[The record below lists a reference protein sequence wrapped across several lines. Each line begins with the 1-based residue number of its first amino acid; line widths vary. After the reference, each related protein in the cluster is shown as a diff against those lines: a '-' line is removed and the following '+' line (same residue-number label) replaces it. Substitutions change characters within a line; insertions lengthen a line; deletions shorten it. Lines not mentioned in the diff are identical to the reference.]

1 MKRSALSE
9 IVTLAAFCAFLLF
22 FGLGAFGLV
31 GADEPRYA
39 QIAREMLA
47 RHDWVVP
54 VLNGKPWLEKPVLYY
69 WEAMISYRIFGVSDW
84 AARIPGAFSAATM
97 VIAVFVFCRR
107 IQNSVT
113 TKDTTEHEGGN
124 SKSAV
129 PQCRSAAVP
138 LDAALITLSTA
149 GVIGYGRAA
158 STDMP
163 LAANFTIAMLCWIA
177 RYAEP
182 EAPNESGMQTRL
194 HPRLLFFYVFMALAT
209 LAKGPV
215 APFLAAVI
223 IVTFAA
229 VRRDAKIVWQTLWWP
244 GILVYLAIAAPW
256 YGMVQQR
263 TGNFFRFFF
272 LEQNLQRY
280 TSNVYRHPQPFWFYI
295 PVTLLALVPWVMWAV
310 CGWWKSARGVTA
322 GIRAMREETTQSP
335 PLPKEGKDGAP
346 EELQLFLAIWA
357 IVPVVFFSFSGSK
370 LPGYILPA
378 VPAWALLAALSI
390 ARHDVQSRGRTLLI
404 LFHSAIAAGLV
415 AAVIVAPYRT
425 LRVPVS
431 TTAALTAAVAAVA
444 MFAGIAVTLLRR
456 GLPLLRFV
464 TLVPVV
470 LAVAYIL
477 RIGAP
482 ALDAK
487 LSARPVAQELARIET
502 QRVQVGVL
510 HVKRELEYGLNFYRN
525 QPIASY
531 DRAEIPVGNHLVVA
545 RAGSESELT
554 ELVGGRRVVRLG
566 EYAPQGVEF
575 FWVTN
580 QPAMSQMH

>member
-22 FGLGAFGLV
+22 FGLSAFGLV

-39 QIAREMLA
+39 QIAREMLV

-54 VLNGKPWLEKPVLYY
+54 VLNGKPWLEKPALYY
-69 WEAMISYRIFGVSDW
+69 WEAMISYSLFGVSDW
-84 AARIPGAFSAATM
+84 AARIPGAFSATTM
-97 VIAVFVFCRR
+97 VAAVFVFCRR
-107 IQNSVT
+107 ITRPAAGTESGSSV
-113 TKDTTEHEGGN
+113 
-124 SKSAV
+124 
-129 PQCRSAAVP
+129 VP

-158 STDMP
+158 SMDMP
-163 LAANFTIAMLCWIA
+163 LAANFTIAMLCWIS

-182 EAPNESGMQTRL
+182 DTPSDNGWQTRL
-194 HPRLLFFYVFMALAT
+194 HPRLLLFYVFMALAT

-215 APFLAAVI
+215 APALAAII
-223 IVTFAA
+223 IVLFAA
-229 VRRDAKIVWQTLWWP
+229 ARRDAKIVWQTLWWP
-244 GILVYLAIAAPW
+244 GILVYLAIASPW
-256 YGMVQQR
+256 YWLVQQR

-280 TSNVYRHPQPFWFYI
+280 TSNVYHHPQPFWFYV
-295 PVTLLALVPWVMWAV
+295 PVTLLAIMPWVVWAV
-310 CGWWKSARGVTA
+310 CGWWNTVRGFAATGRAR
-322 GIRAMREETTQSP
+322 RNSEERTQIQP
-335 PLPKEGKDGAP
+335 FAKEAKDGAL
-346 EELQLFLAIWA
+346 ELFLAIWA
-357 IVPVVFFSFSGSK
+357 TVPVGFFSFSGSK

-378 VPAWALLAALSI
+378 IPAFALLATMSI
-390 ARHDVQSRGRTLLI
+390 ARHGGERAGRTLLI
-404 LFHSAIAAGLV
+404 LLHSAIAAGLM
-415 AAVIVAPYRT
+415 AAVIIAPYRT

-431 TTAALTAAVAAVA
+431 RTAALTATIVALAI
-444 MFAGIAVTLLRR
+444 FAGATATLLRR
-456 GLPLLRFV
+456 GLPWLRFV

-482 ALDAK
+482 ALDAT

-502 QRVQVGVL
+502 QPVHVAVL
-510 HVKRELEYGLNFYRN
+510 HAKRELEYGLNFYRN

-531 DRAEIPVGNHLVVA
+531 DRAEIPPGNHLVVA
-545 RAGSESELT
+545 RSGSESEIA
-554 ELVGGRRVVRLG
+554 ELVGGRRVIRLG

-575 FWVTN
+575 FWVTT
-580 QPAMSQMH
+580 QPSMSHMQ

>member
-1 MKRSALSE
+1 MKQRSALAE
-9 IVTLAAFCAFLLF
+9 TVTLAAFCAFLLF

-69 WEAMISYRIFGVSDW
+69 WEAMVSYSVFGVSDW
-84 AARIPGAFSAATM
+84 AAKIPGAFSASTM
-97 VIAVFVFCRR
+97 VIAIYVFWKRVTKS
-107 IQNSVT
+107 IT
-113 TKDTTEHEGGN
+113 TKDTEGHD
-124 SKSAV
+124 STSAV
-129 PQCRSAAVP
+129 PQIGSSAVA
-138 LDAALITLSTA
+138 LDAALMTLATA

-163 LAANFTIAMLCWIA
+163 LAANFTIGMLCWAA

-182 EAPNESGMQTRL
+182 ETPNENGWQTRF
-194 HPRLLFFYVFMALAT
+194 HPRLLLFYSFMALAT

-215 APFLAAVI
+215 APGLAAII
-223 IVTFAA
+223 IVIFAA
-229 VRRDAKIVWQTLWWP
+229 VRRDAKVIWQTLWWP
-244 GILVYLAIAAPW
+244 GIAVYLAVAAPW
-256 YGMVQQR
+256 FWLVQQR

-272 LEQNLQRY
+272 LEQNFQRY
-280 TSNVYRHPQPFWFYI
+280 TSNTYHHPQPFWFYI
-295 PVTLLALVPWVMWAV
+295 PIMLLALAPWTVWAV
-310 CGWWKSARGVTA
+310 CAWIASLRGVA
-322 GIRAMREETTQSP
+322 ASRRATQP
-335 PLPKEGKDGAP
+335 ATDTPFT
-346 EELQLFLAIWA
+346 QLEQLLVIWA

-378 VPAWALLAALSI
+378 VPACTLLAAMGIDKKMRSG
-390 ARHDVQSRGRTLLI
+390 GRQTLLV
-404 LFHSAIAAGLV
+404 LVHSAIAASLV
-415 AAVIVAPYRT
+415 AAVIIAPYKT
-425 LRVPVS
+425 LRVPV
-431 TTAALTAAVAAVA
+431 TTAAIVAATVA
-444 MFAGIAVTLLRR
+444 GLAIFAGITITLMRR
-456 GLPLLRFV
+456 GLPWLRFV

-482 ALDAK
+482 AFDAK

-502 QRVQVGVL
+502 KPERVAVL

-531 DRAEIPVGNHLVVA
+531 DRAEIPVGEHLVVA
-545 RAGSESELT
+545 RSGSESELT

-566 EYAPQGVEF
+566 EFPPQQVEF

-580 QPAMSQMH
+580 PMPPMHMPMR

>member
-1 MKRSALSE
+1 MRPRSALAE

-47 RHDWVVP
+47 RHDWVTP

-69 WEAMISYRIFGVSDW
+69 WEAMISYRLFGVSDW
-84 AARIPGAFSAATM
+84 AARIPGAFSATTM
-97 VIAVFVFCRR
+97 VVAIYVFWRR
-107 IQNSVT
+107 IARSNAAGTVDDSSAIRQS
-113 TKDTTEHEGGN
+113 GN
-124 SKSAV
+124 SAV
-129 PQCRSAAVP
+129 A

-149 GVIGYGRAA
+149 AVIGYGRAA

-177 RYAEP
+177 RYAESRTP
-182 EAPNESGMQTRL
+182 DQPRAWQTRL
-194 HPRLLFFYVFMALAT
+194 HPRLLLFYVFMALAT

-215 APFLAAVI
+215 APGLAAI
-223 IVTFAA
+223 IILIFAVA
-229 VRRDAKIVWQTLWWP
+229 RRESKIVWQTLWWP

-256 YGMVQQR
+256 YWLVQQR
-263 TGNFFRFFF
+263 TGNFFRFFL

-280 TSNVYRHPQPFWFYI
+280 ASNAYHHPQPFWFYL
-295 PVTLLALVPWVMWAV
+295 PVTLLALVPWAVWALG
-310 CGWWKSARGVTA
+310 GWIGGVRRCAAQRLTA
-322 GIRAMREETTQSP
+322 TPGATPVSP
-335 PLPKEGKDGAP
+335 LE
-346 EELQLFLAIWA
+346 QFLVIWA
-357 IVPVVFFSFSGSK
+357 ILPVVFFSFSGSK

-378 VPAWALLAALSI
+378 VPAWALLAAMWMVRADAISP
-390 ARHDVQSRGRTLLI
+390 RTKNALI
-404 LFHSAIAAGLV
+404 LLHSAIAAALV
-415 AAVIVAPYRT
+415 AAVIIAPYRT
-425 LRVPVS
+425 LRVPV
-431 TTAALTAAVAAVA
+431 THTAALTAGIVAAA
-444 MFAGIAVTLLRR
+444 IFAGISLTLLRR
-456 GLPLLRFV
+456 GLPWLRFV

-487 LSARPVAQELARIET
+487 LSARPVAQELSRIET
-502 QRVQVGVL
+502 RPVRVAVL

-525 QPIASY
+525 QPIPSY
-531 DRAEIPVGNHLVVA
+531 DRAEIPPGDHLVVA
-545 RAGSESELT
+545 RTGSESELT

-566 EYAPQGVEF
+566 EFPPQQLEF
-575 FWVTN
+575 FWITS
-580 QPAMSQMH
+580 PAPSMHMH